1 MWLVDLKKLFVTS
14 VKVWRRCA
22 GTRHSNKNTLQLRGQ
37 PDVSFPPRMHGFSC
51 NVALSIYESTTPL
64 ECSCHESTGCPSAFA
79 KVYIGLRR
87 HRIRPVQSPA
97 FTQARLTVH
106 QSAIKPSWCAGRGQ
120 IMHHEL
126 HDRKIRIAADS
137 VQADNHAILPV
148 HPPPPAHKNAAGSP
162 MMHRFAWCINRRLRL
177 TSRSG
182 HCYTATS
189 HLRGTIS
196 RLRPCSNHG
205 LLFWGGHRRRGMPG
219 TVDPERLRRCSKSTG
234 G

>member
-79 KVYIGLRR
+79 KVYIGLHR

-148 HPPPPAHKNAAGSP
+148 HPPPCPQKCGRLPDDAPLCVVYQQTTAAYIEKRALLYGNLP
-162 MMHRFAWCINRRLRL
+162 PQ
-177 TSRSG
+177 G
-182 HCYTATS
+182 H
-189 HLRGTIS
+189 H
-196 RLRPCSNHG
+196 
-205 LLFWGGHRRRGMPG
+205 F
-219 TVDPERLRRCSKSTG
+219 
-234 G
+234 